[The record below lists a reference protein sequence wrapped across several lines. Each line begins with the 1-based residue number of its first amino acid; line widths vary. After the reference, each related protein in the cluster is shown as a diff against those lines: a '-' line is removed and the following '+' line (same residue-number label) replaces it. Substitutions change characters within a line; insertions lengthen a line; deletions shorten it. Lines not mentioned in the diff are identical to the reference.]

1 MLLENDN
8 TQENK
13 NQFNILLT
21 GYEGPIDLLLDL
33 ARKQK
38 VNLSDISILELAEQ
52 YIKFINNYNKIHLEI
67 AADYL
72 VMAAWLTY
80 LKSRLLLPKDET
92 TEDFAPEDI
101 EEALRYQLQRLEMIQ
116 NISKKLYDRPL
127 INRDIFYGGSI
138 EGVNIKY
145 NITYKASLFD
155 ILNTY
160 SNLINKGNQATRLS
174 IALSELYSVDH
185 AIQRIKGIFGTITE
199 WTNFMNLIP
208 QFGTNKIINNLLTTL
223 NFKQIKL
230 HKLLYELI
238 EIRFEKSMTKTFQDN
253 NYSHDKSKMKQNKVI
268 IRNFPQRTQ
277 YMKRTFKKDIKKLL
291 EYKKELIQQSKKT
304 EIFSKINVSKNIM
317 AK

>member
-92 TEDFAPEDI
+92 TDDFAPEDL

-160 SNLINKGNQATRLS
+160 SNLINKGNQATSLS

-208 QFGTNKIINNLLTTL
+208 QFGTNKIINKSSITS
-223 NFKQIKL
+223 NFVASL
-230 HKLLYELI
+230 ELVKNGFI
-238 EIRFEKSMTKTFQDN
+238 EIKQTETFGNIFIRSKS
-253 NYSHDKSKMKQNKVI
+253 
-268 IRNFPQRTQ
+268 
-277 YMKRTFKKDIKKLL
+277 L
-291 EYKKELIQQSKKT
+291 
-304 EIFSKINVSKNIM
+304 
-317 AK
+317 